1 MSTTDA
7 TDTSGGAIRVPIDPR
22 IRERRIAVR
31 RDEGRRRLRLLVV
44 AASVVGA
51 GLLGWLATRSPLL
64 DVDTIRVQGSRH
76 TSAARLIDATG
87 VHRGDAMLDID
98 DGAVAARLR
107 ALPWVDTATVHR
119 GWPGTVTVTVTERR
133 PVAAARGPSRSATRE
148 TWLLVDASGRLLAT
162 QSHAQ
167 EGLPAIEGGPFGDTP
182 GAAIDAAGR
191 GALAVAR
198 AIGPER
204 VAQIP
209 VVAVVDGDQLELRL
223 AGPEPGESGGV
234 VRFGPADQVRD
245 KLLAVFTVLDHV
257 DLRGLAV
264 LDVRVPSA
272 PVITRVP

>member
-7 TDTSGGAIRVPIDPR
+7 TGQSATARVPIDPR

-44 AASVVGA
+44 GGSLVAA
-51 GLLGWLATRSPLL
+51 GLVGWLATRSPLL
-64 DVDTIRVQGSRH
+64 DVDTIHVVGSRH
-76 TSAARLIDATG
+76 TSAAVVVRATG
-87 VHRGDAMLDID
+87 VRRGDAMLDVD
-98 DGAVAARLR
+98 DGAVASRVR
-107 ALPWVDTATVHR
+107 ALPWVDTATVR
-119 GWPGTVTVTVTERR
+119 REWPGTVTVDVTERR
-133 PVAAARGPSRSATRE
+133 AVAAARGPSASATQE
-148 TWLLVDASGRLLAT
+148 TWFLVDADGRLLAR

-167 EGLPAIEGGPFGDTP
+167 EGLPAIEGGPFGDSP
-182 GAAIDAAGR
+182 GATIDASGR

-198 AIGPER
+198 AIGPDR
-204 VAQIP
+204 VPQIP

-223 AGPEPGESGGV
+223 AGDSPGRSGGV
-234 VRFGPADQVRD
+234 VRFGPADQIRE